1 MHGNTGH
8 DAAARARGRAGLYE
22 LLATIFRAPLTAGSL
37 RRLRSEEFLDALDGA
52 GMTLDDEFRLG
63 DEEALLD
70 TLAVDFT
77 QLFHGPRQ
85 HRVAN
90 ESVQTGNGEG
100 TLDGDA
106 NLAVQTFYRSVG
118 LCYDETEAELPDH
131 ISVELA
137 AMAALARAEA
147 EARDAGDGLEVQ
159 RRIHHQA
166 EFLAAHPGR
175 WGIDLGHWVALRA
188 RTPFNREAGNLLAE
202 FLQADAAELTRKV
215 GGSARPENY
224 LNVQLDGEHNHAR
237 TETV

>member
-1 MHGNTGH
+1 MPGPENGISGNTEH
-8 DAAARARGRAGLYE
+8 EAASRARARAGLYE
-22 LLATIFRAPLTAGSL
+22 LLATIFRAPLTADSL
-37 RRLRSEEFLDALDGA
+37 RRLRSEEFVDALEAA
-52 GMTLDDEFRLG
+52 GMSLDDEFRLG

-90 ESVQTGNGEG
+90 ESVQTGDGEG

-106 NLAVQTFYRSVG
+106 NLAVQAFYRSAG
-118 LCYDETEAELPDH
+118 LCCEKTEAELSDH

-147 EARDAGDGLEVQ
+147 EALDASDGLEVQ

-175 WGIDLGHWVALRA
+175 WGIDLGNWVALRA

-202 FLQADAAELTRKV
+202 FLQADAAELTRRV
-215 GGSARPENY
+215 GGSARPENHF
-224 LNVQLDGEHNHAR
+224 NIQ
-237 TETV
+237 